1 MSFDQF
7 GIAAG
12 CPVRLVLVKWHI
24 KCHQCWDY
32 EMHELTTRH
41 YSVGEEWA
49 SLTKS
54 KTIFCTGSIPK
65 GIWRAK
71 KQICGEMQKQFQD
84 WGWNLVLQEMCNPRL
99 GTMEDMCK
107 KRGWKEEN
115 PWGMPCWPYRYV
127 KCNLAI
133 VHIKTPTS
141 KRLNCFSLQVA
152 TLVVTRQ

>member
-12 CPVRLVLVKWHI
+12 CPTKLVLVKWHI
-24 KCHQCWDY
+24 KFHQRWDIY
-32 EMHELTTRH
+32 KMHKLTTQH
-41 YSVGEEWA
+41 YSVGEEWV

-54 KTIFCTGSIPK
+54 KNIFCAGSIP
-65 GIWRAK
+65 K
-71 KQICGEMQKQFQD
+71 KQICGKVQKQFQD
-84 WGWNLVLQEMCNPRL
+84 WGWNLVLQEICHPRW

-115 PWGMPCWPYRYV
+115 PWVMLCRPYRYV
-127 KCNLAI
+127 KYNLAI
-133 VHIKTPTS
+133 VYIKASTS
-141 KRLNCFSLQVA
+141 KLLNCFALQVA